1 MTGQPNVRFL
11 MSDRHSPRI
20 TGPRITGP
28 RITGPRI
35 TGPRITGPRITGCY
49 GDPVVMPGDCLPR
62 ILATEEKT

>member
-11 MSDRHSPRI
+11 MSDRHS
-20 TGPRITGP
+20 P